1 MKESGSISRED
12 RVRGHRI
19 IWGPR
24 ALRGKVVQIN
34 SRFAD
39 PAIETDKHEL
49 SLGRCP
55 GPTRTFIVHIIW
67 RLTRILERGPIPQNG
82 NVVVLSRSSIPNPE
96 QYDGNRH
103 IRMEWFVSPPA
114 WAPNLDF

>member
-1 MKESGSISRED
+1 MKESGFILER
-12 RVRGHRI
+12 R
-19 IWGPR
+19 PR
-24 ALRGKVVQIN
+24 TWAPQNMGAPRTQRKVVQIN

-55 GPTRTFIVHIIW
+55 GPTRTFIVHIW
-67 RLTRILERGPIPQNG
+67 RLTRIRERGPIPQNG
-82 NVVVLSRSSIPNPE
+82 NVIVLSRSSSPDPE

-103 IRMEWFVSPPA
+103 IRM
-114 WAPNLDF
+114 